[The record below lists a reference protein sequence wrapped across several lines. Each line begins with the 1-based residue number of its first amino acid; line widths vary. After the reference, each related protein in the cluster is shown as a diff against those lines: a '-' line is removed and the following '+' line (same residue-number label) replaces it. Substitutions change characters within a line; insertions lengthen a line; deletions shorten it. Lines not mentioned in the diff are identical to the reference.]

1 MRDIFGCYFS
11 QIGGREQSMRPEVRP
26 ERCSGHREA
35 SPSWQPGRAVVG
47 IGLVAIVLFKVQS
60 KTKYVVYLKP
70 DFISSLFDSLGLLSG
85 LTR

>member
-1 MRDIFGCYFS
+1 
-11 QIGGREQSMRPEVRP
+11 MRPEVRP

-60 KTKYVVYLKP
+60 KTKYVVYPKP